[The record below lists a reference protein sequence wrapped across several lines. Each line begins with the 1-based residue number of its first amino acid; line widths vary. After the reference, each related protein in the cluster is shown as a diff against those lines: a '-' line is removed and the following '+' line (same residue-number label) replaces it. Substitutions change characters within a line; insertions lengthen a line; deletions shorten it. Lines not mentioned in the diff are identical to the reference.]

1 MKDKTLDSLHRDPEK
16 EEIDFTRAALA
27 LSENIDWNVGRI
39 LHKLKELNLEEN
51 TIVLYLS
58 DNGPNSWR
66 WNGNMKGRKGSTDEG
81 GVRSPLVMQWKGT
94 LPAGKTIPQIASL
107 PDLLPTLTDLAGL
120 QINPPKALD
129 GKSLKPLLVEEA
141 PQWPERLLINHWN
154 GRTSIRAQQ
163 YRLDHEDQLF
173 DMTADPGQY
182 RNVSDQFPEVVNQLK
197 AAKDNFEQNALT
209 ELPEEDTRTF
219 PVGHPEF
226 VYTQLPARDAVATGN
241 IQRSNRWPNCSFYTN
256 WTSLNEEITW
266 EVEVLEAGDFEA
278 TVYYTCAPENV
289 GTTLALT
296 YPSDTLAFQ
305 ITEPHDPPLEGME
318 FDRYEQEREVSYVK
332 DFKPL
337 MAGVIHME
345 KGKGKLTLK
354 ATQIPG
360 NEVIDFRL
368 IMLKRVNY

>member
-1 MKDKTLDSLHRDPEK
+1 
-16 EEIDFTRAALA
+16 
-27 LSENIDWNVGRI
+27 
-39 LHKLKELNLEEN
+39 
-51 TIVLYLS
+51 
-58 DNGPNSWR
+58 
-66 WNGNMKGRKGSTDEG
+66 MKGRKGSTDEG

-120 QINPPKALD
+120 QINPPKPLD

-173 DMTADPGQY
+173 DMIADPGQY

-197 AAKDNFEQNALT
+197 AAKNNFEQNALT
-209 ELPEEDTRTF
+209 ELPQEDTRTF
-219 PVGHPEF
+219 PVGHPDF

-266 EVEVLEAGDFEA
+266 EVEVLEAGEFEA

-296 YPSDTLAFQ
+296 YPSDTLTFQ

-318 FDRYEQEREVSYVK
+318 FDRVQRPESYVK

-337 MAGVIHME
+337 KTGIIHLE
-345 KGKGKLTLK
+345 KGKGNLTLK

-360 NEVIDFRL
+360 NAIIDFRL
-368 IMLKRVNY
+368 MMLKRVGR